1 MINETSIEVQLK
13 ELAKT
18 QQLMMETMEAMNKKL
33 EALETKVTKTDQAE
47 LVTMLK
53 EMEKFLKQMDEDSAH
68 NFQNTFDA
76 LAGTINNNADA
87 VISYVETAQKFIK
100 QTYAKIEE
108 ESQKLNRSIGAT
120 QNTTRFS

>member
-1 MINETSIEVQLK
+1 MINENSIEVQLK

-18 QQLMMETMEAMNKKL
+18 QQLMMEKIEIIEKKL
-33 EALETKVTKTDQAE
+33 EAKTPTSDHAE

-53 EMEKFLKQMDEDSAH
+53 EMDKFLKQMDEDTTH
-68 NFQNTFDA
+68 NLSNVHDA
-76 LAGTINNNADA
+76 LTGTISNHTDA